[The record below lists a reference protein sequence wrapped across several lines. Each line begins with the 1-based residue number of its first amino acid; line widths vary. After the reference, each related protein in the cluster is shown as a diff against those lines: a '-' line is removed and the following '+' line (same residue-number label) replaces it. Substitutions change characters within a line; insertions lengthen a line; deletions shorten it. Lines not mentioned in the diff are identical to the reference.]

1 MGLTRHAVNLFS
13 TANIGSLN
21 QCNIADFS
29 QEYPSAKRWLNTLG
43 LMVIFNNH
51 LSIEKRPLALQF
63 IRRVDMA
70 IEEYRVFRD
79 EVLQHIAGEPSWSH
93 YYRGLHHAEM
103 AMTLLYQAFDIMRKA
118 ADESLFDKDDG
129 SAMQRLNFTYNAS
142 KHEVPELKDTVWITN
157 QGIQTDKHLLTYAE
171 LEDIFRS
178 AGRIVEKI
186 LQLQPAPEAG
196 ATVVCAPI

>member
-13 TANIGSLN
+13 TADIGSLD
-21 QCNIADFS
+21 QCNIAEIS
-29 QEYPSAKRWLNTLG
+29 QEFPNAKRWLNALG

-51 LSIEKRPLALQF
+51 LSLEKRPLALQF

-70 IEEYRVFRD
+70 IAEYAAFRD
-79 EVLQHIAGEPSWSH
+79 EVLQHITGDSPWSH

-103 AMTLLYQAFDIMRKA
+103 AMTLLYQAYDVIRKA
-118 ADESLFDKDDG
+118 ADETLFSKDDG

-157 QGIQTDKHLLTYAE
+157 QGIQTEKYLLTYAE
-171 LEDIFRS
+171 LEDILRS
-178 AGRIVEKI
+178 AGKLVEKI
-186 LQLQPAPEAG
+186 LQAQPTAEAG
-196 ATVVCAPI
+196 PIAAPGP